1 MTRTQKVTFER
12 YWQERV
18 QRADAITPG
27 EKLTLVAAL
36 ERELNVE
43 GRLPLPSGPARI
55 PVDHPIVAAALTGQP
70 VSMGGSVVTSTPA
83 VGERLQALPV
93 AAKVALLGVI
103 GLLPILLA
111 LLLMR
116 SGDAAAAPLP
126 TPTVTPTVQST
137 PTPWVTPTSI
147 ASATPLLPTATPYS
161 ISLVSGDAPSHHND
175 PASIE
180 LAGHSYILATG
191 RVQNGSWL
199 PSGAEWLEGTL
210 LRRVVA
216 LPFEPELVE
225 SLGAMRTGAVIQLRL
240 RSGEVVKY
248 RVSAIERRQRQQI
261 ELLAGRAPSLLVI
274 LAGEAGPE
282 RWVVLADAIQQPTHF
297 IESAP
302 STDSGLLMPRGEA
315 NVDPTVEEARIIT
328 STRTMTNPAAGL
340 TLTVEGCERVA
351 MIGQQEPPSNNQ
363 RFMICDVTL
372 AALQSNDGP
381 VEYSGQYLAVTE
393 ASWWA
398 ELADWW
404 PQSVAVSRAL
414 RSGTLNPG
422 GESRGRIAGT
432 VSEGGGSLLSRNRS
446 EPILLWQQAGLE
458 IQILVD
464 SEEEVEEAAE

>member
-1 MTRTQKVTFER
+1 MTRTQRLTFEH

-27 EKLTLVAAL
+27 EKLTLVAEL
-36 ERELNVE
+36 ERELTVE

-55 PVDHPIVAAALTGQP
+55 PVDHPIVAAALTGRP
-70 VSMGGSVVTSTPA
+70 VSVGGSVVTTTPA
-83 VGERLQALPV
+83 LSERMQGLPV
-93 AAKVALLGVI
+93 AAKLALLGLI
-103 GLLPILLA
+103 GLLPIVGA

-116 SGDAAAAPLP
+116 SGNAEAAPLP
-126 TPTVTPTVQST
+126 TPTATATVAST
-137 PTPWVTPTSI
+137 PTPLPTTTNEVT
-147 ASATPLLPTATPYS
+147 ATPLLPTATPYS
-161 ISLVSGDAPSHHND
+161 ISLVSGDAPDNHND

-180 LAGHSYILATG
+180 MAGHSYILATG

-225 SLGAMRTGAVIQLRL
+225 SLSEMREGAVIQLRL

-261 ELLAGRAPSLLVI
+261 ELLAAREPSLVII

-282 RWVVLADAIQQPTHF
+282 RWVVIADAIQQPTLF
-297 IESAP
+297 TESAAA
-302 STDSGLLMPRGEA
+302 TDTESLMPL
-315 NVDPTVEEARIIT
+315 VDATHSPTIDEARTIT
-328 STRTMTNPAAGL
+328 STRTITNDAAGL
-340 TLTVEGCERVA
+340 TLTVDGCERVA
-351 MIGQQEPPSNNQ
+351 MIGQQEPPTNNQ
-363 RFMICDVTL
+363 AFMICDLTL
-372 AALQSNDGP
+372 AAMASNEGP
-381 VEYSGQYLAVTE
+381 VAYSGQYLAVTE

-404 PQSVAVSRAL
+404 PQSVSVSRAL

-422 GESRGRIAGT
+422 SETSGRIAGT
-432 VSEGGGSLLSRNRS
+432 VSEGGSSLLSRNKS
-446 EPILLWQQAGLE
+446 EPILLWQQEGLE
-458 IQILVD
+458 IQILVEA
-464 SEEEVEEAAE
+464 EEEVEEANE